1 MRTTFSKSLAI
12 ASALAALFLAT
23 SCAPRLGWGLLLWT
37 DQEAGLH
44 AGAVVPVY
52 IRSNIEK
59 TYVIGVPGS
68 KRKVEVPLW
77 QLDLFRSR
85 GAAEKARIPFG
96 SYLTSYLFANRD
108 GLPVRDAPTNA
119 GQRVYRLR
127 EGQSVKILS
136 EVKGDVVKTGDQVL
150 AGSWYK
156 VLTEDGT
163 RGFVFSNTMRLYDE
177 LTEAPPS
184 IAQTNADATARN
196 VDLVFSQTW
205 RGEYFQTM
213 IDDGRIDLDTFNAR
227 YGLFADAVQRQIRI
241 ELPWTS
247 QVFNY
252 SSIAQS
258 GQDFIFEGTPLKI
271 SLDGDKRLIADWSGS
286 SSGASSS
293 NASTAAQDAANALMA
308 AAPVPVPPSAAAPAS
323 VIPSKQSTASN
334 GAAPGGPKPAAQVA
348 PSAQAPAQTGSLA
361 ATGQPPASGQGGN
374 QAVGQAGSQGAAQTG
389 APTAGPAPG
398 RSSPSDSLS
407 TAPGS
412 VDGGMISSTQAVFV
426 VLNQDIRDVI
436 RAEEFRRINLL
447 GQFADR
453 GTTWNF
459 HPEANTMSAGGTP
472 AASRLY
478 ISRAGRFN
486 WTSIESI
493 PAEYLGT
500 DLGNIVDGTVSGE
513 ATVRLDLDPSLAG
526 RWEGA
531 LSLRFDGTRGWLDFL
546 YRHEGTNLIL
556 EPLASG
562 GVRNMTATTAA
573 TLAPLVFDL
582 TK

>member
-12 ASALAALFLAT
+12 ATALATLLLAS

-59 TYVIGVPGS
+59 TYVIGVPGT

-77 QLDLFRSR
+77 QLDLYRSR

-96 SYLTSYLFANRD
+96 NYLTSYLFANRD
-108 GLPVRDAPTNA
+108 GLPVRDAPSNA

-127 EGQSVKILS
+127 EGQSVKILA
-136 EVKGDVVKTGDQVL
+136 EAKGDAVQTGDQVL

-184 IAQTNADATARN
+184 IAQSNADATARN

-286 SSGASSS
+286 SSGSSG
-293 NASTAAQDAANALMA
+293 STAAQDAANAMMSATPASASSGAPAPGVRQASGSNSAAFPATA
-308 AAPVPVPPSAAAPAS
+308 AASP
-323 VIPSKQSTASN
+323 T
-334 GAAPGGPKPAAQVA
+334 APGPAN
-348 PSAQAPAQTGSLA
+348 PAPAQSRPLSSPPQPPNSPQGGA
-361 ATGQPPASGQGGN
+361 PATGQIA
-374 QAVGQAGSQGAAQTG
+374 GQAAAGQSTPPD
-389 APTAGPAPG
+389 A
-398 RSSPSDSLS
+398 LS

-426 VLNQDIRDVI
+426 VLNQDIRDVV

-459 HPEANTMSAGGTP
+459 HPEANTMSAGATP

-486 WTSIESI
+486 WTSVESI

-500 DLGNIVDGTVSGE
+500 DLGDVVDGAVSGE

-546 YRHEGTNLIL
+546 YRHEGANLIL

-582 TK
+582 SK